1 MAGGKHNHHWF
12 FRGKKREFG
21 TFNLTTMVMSGSA
34 FFAMTNR
41 RQSKLKGDKVV
52 WGGKKSME
60 MATSLREFG
69 YFFQEDS
76 VTSKR

>member
-21 TFNLTTMVMSGSA
+21 TFNLTTMVMRSHDKSPPIK
-34 FFAMTNR
+34 TKR
-41 RQSKLKGDKVV
+41 RQSGL
-52 WGGKKSME
+52 GGKKSME